1 MTGWRGTQGFSPLQ
15 TSTGDTEKLW
25 QSAREGEPSLP
36 CQAPLSWDGSGRA
49 RGQRAEQSRAG
60 HTPHNRLRA
69 AVPPPDETEI
79 GTNTQTMPEQ
89 VACEEGGETEENMD
103 TAAAQCRLQTQILSL
118 LQPWFTLK
126 GTFYTHKQFQIPLIP
141 FWVWGHGGDTLA
153 PPPAGIFFPQPF
165 SP

>member
-79 GTNTQTMPEQ
+79 GTNTQTMPEHKLP
-89 VACEEGGETEENMD
+89 VRKEERQKRTW
-103 TAAAQCRLQTQILSL
+103 IL
-118 LQPWFTLK
+118 LQLNADCRPRSCLCSSPGSPSRAHFTP
-126 GTFYTHKQFQIPLIP
+126 TNSFRYP
-141 FWVWGHGGDTLA
+141 
-153 PPPAGIFFPQPF
+153 
-165 SP
+165 